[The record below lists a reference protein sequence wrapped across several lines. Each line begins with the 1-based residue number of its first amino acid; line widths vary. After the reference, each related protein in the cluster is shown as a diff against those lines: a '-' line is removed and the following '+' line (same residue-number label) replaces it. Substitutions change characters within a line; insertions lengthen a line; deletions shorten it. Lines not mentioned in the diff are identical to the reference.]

1 LRRAELVALLLS
13 GEVPKEERELHPS
26 VWEGTAGD
34 GPAVEAVSDR
44 HLKLCKGADL
54 YGAE

>member
-1 LRRAELVALLLS
+1 LRGAELVALLLS